1 LKFFQ
6 RKDISVY
13 TDEQLI
19 EEIESANEQAFNLLY
34 ERYSNKLFRYF
45 FRLLWNDAA
54 KAEDFLQELFI
65 KVLHHA
71 STFKKTE
78 KVSTWLYV
86 IATNMCKNE
95 WRNTENRQR
104 LMHRFEP
111 WEHHSGRNVIDKI
124 DAQKWN
130 VLLDKMISELSEEEQ
145 LVLQLRFQ
153 QELSIREI
161 AAILHIPEGTV
172 KSKIFYL
179 IKKMTK
185 QFNTKPEM

>member
-1 LKFFQ
+1 MKIFQ
-6 RKDISVY
+6 RKDSSIY

-19 EEIESANEQAFNLLY
+19 EGIESANEQAFNLLY
-34 ERYSNKLFRYF
+34 ERYSSKLFRYF
-45 FRLLWNDAA
+45 FRLLGNDVA

-71 STFKKTE
+71 ASFKHTQKA
-78 KVSTWLYV
+78 STWLYT

-95 WRNTENRQR
+95 WRNKENRRR

-111 WEHHSGRNVIDKI
+111 WEHHSSKDVLDKM
-124 DAQKWN
+124 DNQKWN
-130 VLLDKMISELSEEEQ
+130 AVLDKMINELSDEEQ
-145 LVLQLRFQ
+145 FILQLRFQ

-161 AAILHIPEGTV
+161 ATILNIPEGTV

-179 IKKMTK
+179 LKRMAK
-185 QFNTKPEM
+185 QFNTKPSL